1 MTDKVLGI
9 LELET
14 KPVEHAGF
22 MAGPDTF
29 PFPVK
34 RRQVP
39 GAFTRNVIDGDT
51 SVAAGYVAAA
61 RELERQGVSAI
72 VSNCGF
78 TGLYQAAVAQAVSI
92 PVAMSSLLLV
102 PFVARTLRPGSK
114 IGLLTYDAPK
124 LTENHYACAGWSSKD
139 ISVAV
144 GGIEGSE
151 LWYEFAKPAPNIDV
165 AVLIR
170 DVRAAA
176 RKLFD
181 VNPDIGAFVFECTA
195 FPLAADGVR
204 RDTGLRV
211 ADVTTLATMLY
222 SMSADRG
229 HDPRD
234 GVRTPTLGEV

>member
-1 MTDKVLGI
+1 MTDKVLGV

-14 KPVEHAGF
+14 KPVELPGF
-22 MAGPDTF
+22 MAGPGTF

-39 GAFTRNVIDGDT
+39 GAFTRNVIDGDK
-51 SVAAGYVAAA
+51 SVEAGYAAAA

-78 TGLYQAAVAQAVSI
+78 TGLFQAAVAEAVSI

-102 PFVARTLRPGSK
+102 PFVARTLKPGSR

-124 LTENHYACAGWSSKD
+124 LMENHYVCAGWSSKD

-151 LWYEFAKPAPNIDV
+151 LWYEFAKPAPIIDV
-165 AVLIR
+165 SILVR

-176 RKLFD
+176 RKLLD
-181 VNPDIGAFVFECTA
+181 ANPDIGAFVFECTA
-195 FPLAADGVR
+195 FPVAAGAVR
-204 RDTGLRV
+204 SDTGLPV
-211 ADVTTLATMLY
+211 ADVTTLANMFLG
-222 SMSADRG
+222 MSPDRSVKLRSSHHG
-229 HDPRD
+229 L
-234 GVRTPTLGEV
+234 TA